1 MTAANVVTIL
11 RIILVPILVV
21 LLLTEMQNRELIA
34 FIVFIIA
41 AVSDALDGYL
51 ARKLDEVTDLGKF
64 LDPLADK
71 LLVAGTLIALVS
83 LGKAETWVATIII
96 LREIFMTGFRVYFLV
111 NDASFSSLWSA
122 KFKTFFQVSAIAALI
137 IGRKLP
143 TADIFF
149 QAGTVILYL
158 AAALSIYS
166 AIEYIVKYSKFSK
179 DK

>member
-1 MTAANVVTIL
+1 MTAANIVTI
-11 RIILVPILVV
+11 IIIVLVPILVV
-21 LLLTEMQNRELIA
+21 LLLTELSNRELIA

-51 ARKLDEVTDLGKF
+51 ARKFNAVTELGKF

-83 LGKAETWVATIII
+83 LGKAETWVATVII

-111 NDASFSSLWSA
+111 NDSSFSSSWTA
-122 KFKTFFQVSAIAALI
+122 KFKTFFQVTAIAILI
-137 IGRKLP
+137 IGRKPPNPDFL
-143 TADIFF
+143 FH
-149 QAGTVILYL
+149 AGTAILYL

-166 AIEYIVKYSKFSK
+166 AIIYIVNYTKFSK
-179 DK
+179 GQ